1 MTTRSSYS
9 DMRTRSRAPGINPKG
24 FVSVLR
30 CGVGREGT
38 AFPACRGQTAKGP
51 PPTMRAMDKLPNQVI
66 AFASA
71 VVLAVLLGCTF
82 GPVRHEADGGANAVV
97 RSLAG

>member
-1 MTTRSSYS
+1 M
-9 DMRTRSRAPGINPKG
+9 
-24 FVSVLR
+24 LR
-30 CGVGREGT
+30 CGVGPAAT
-38 AFPACRGQTAKGP
+38 AFPAPGGQTAKAM

-71 VVLAVLLGCTF
+71 IVLAVLLGCTF
-82 GPVRHEADGGANAVV
+82 GPVRHEADAAASATA